1 MELKQ
6 LQYFVVSVD
15 AGSISKAAEILYTTQ
30 PHVSKTIKRM
40 EKNMGMDLLKRGKKG
55 VVMTKNGEKVY
66 EQAQRILKSMQEI
79 QRIQGKEEG
88 ALLRVTSMPS
98 NLLAGLF
105 ASFYQQE
112 KKVRAKYLAGSLEMV
127 LNQLCHRHADIGF
140 IFISEYQAQGFKSMI
155 SYKRLEF
162 ELLKETRL
170 VLFAGPK
177 HPYYNRTSVTRSEMQ
192 KVRYVQN
199 VEEEIPLFHYPGHLK
214 EGVVDPETI
223 PNTVSVCSDHAMMQL
238 LQKTEL
244 GNISSLLKTET
255 YKESKIRTVELE
267 DCNTKVY
274 FGYVRRKGQE
284 LDKCTERF
292 IQYVR
297 EALND

>member
-66 EQAQRILKSMQEI
+66 EQAQKILKSMQEI

-88 ALLRVTSMPS
+88 SLLRLTSMPS

-112 KKVRAKYLAGSLEMV
+112 KKVRAKYLTGSLEMV

-140 IFISEYQAQGFKSMI
+140 VFISEYQAQGFKSII

-162 ELLKETRL
+162 ELLQETRL

-177 HPYYNRTSVTRSEMQ
+177 HPYYNKISVPGRKCRRFGMCRMW
-192 KVRYVQN
+192 KRRYHCFIIQD
-199 VEEEIPLFHYPGHLK
+199 ILK
-214 EGVVDPETI
+214 
-223 PNTVSVCSDHAMMQL
+223 
-238 LQKTEL
+238 
-244 GNISSLLKTET
+244 
-255 YKESKIRTVELE
+255 KESWIQRQFPIRSA
-267 DCNTKVY
+267 
-274 FGYVRRKGQE
+274 YVPTMR
-284 LDKCTERF
+284 
-292 IQYVR
+292 
-297 EALND
+297 

>member
-15 AGSISKAAEILYTTQ
+15 TGSFSKAAEILYTTQ
-30 PHVSKTIKRM
+30 PHVSKTIQKM
-40 EKNMGMDLLKRGKKG
+40 EKNLGMDLLKRGKKG
-55 VVMTKNGEKVY
+55 VVMTNNGEKVY
-66 EQAQRILKSMQEI
+66 EQAQNILKSMQEI
-79 QRIQGKEEG
+79 QTMQGKEEG
-88 ALLRVTSMPS
+88 VLLKLTSMPS

-105 ASFYQQE
+105 ATFYQRE
-112 KKVRAKYLAGSLEMV
+112 KSLRARFYAGSLKMV

-140 IFISEYQAQGFKSMI
+140 VFISEYQVQGFKSMI

-177 HPYYNRTSVTRSEMQ
+177 HPYYNRVSVTRAEMQ
-192 KVRYVQN
+192 KARYVQN
-199 VEEEIPLFHYPGHLK
+199 VEEEIPLLHYPGHLK
-214 EGVVDPETI
+214 EGIVDPKTI

-244 GNISSLLKTET
+244 GNISSLLKAEA
-255 YKESKIRTVELE
+255 YKESKIKTVELE
-267 DCNTKVY
+267 DCDTKVY
-274 FGYVRRKGQE
+274 FGYVRRKVQE
-284 LDKCTERF
+284 LDEYTKNF
-292 IQYVR
+292 VQYVR
-297 EALND
+297 DALK

>member
-15 AGSISKAAEILYTTQ
+15 TGSFSKAAEILYTTQ
-30 PHVSKTIKRM
+30 PHVSKTIQKM
-40 EKNMGMDLLKRGKKG
+40 EKNLGMDLLKRGKKG
-55 VVMTKNGEKVY
+55 VVMTSNGEKVY
-66 EQAQRILKSMQEI
+66 EQAQNILKSMQEI
-79 QRIQGKEEG
+79 QTMQGKEEG
-88 ALLRVTSMPS
+88 VLLKLTSMPS

-105 ASFYQQE
+105 ATFYQRE
-112 KKVRAKYLAGSLEMV
+112 KSLRARFYAGSLKMV

-140 IFISEYQAQGFKSMI
+140 VFISEYQVQGFKSMI

-177 HPYYNRTSVTRSEMQ
+177 HPYYNRVSVTRAEMQ
-192 KVRYVQN
+192 KARYVQN
-199 VEEEIPLFHYPGHLK
+199 VEEEIPLLHYPGHLK
-214 EGVVDPETI
+214 EGIVDPKTI

-244 GNISSLLKTET
+244 GNISSLLKAEA
-255 YKESKIRTVELE
+255 YKESKIKTVELE
-267 DCNTKVY
+267 DCDTKVY
-274 FGYVRRKGQE
+274 FGYVRRKVQE
-284 LDKCTERF
+284 LDEYTKGF
-292 IQYVR
+292 VQYVR
-297 EALND
+297 DALK

>member
-15 AGSISKAAEILYTTQ
+15 TGSFSKAAEILYTTQ
-30 PHVSKTIKRM
+30 PHVSKTIQKM
-40 EKNMGMDLLKRGKKG
+40 EKNLGMDLLKRGKKG
-55 VVMTKNGEKVY
+55 VVMTNNGEKVY
-66 EQAQRILKSMQEI
+66 EQAQNILKSMQEI
-79 QRIQGKEEG
+79 QTMQGKEEG
-88 ALLRVTSMPS
+88 VLLKLTSMPS

-105 ASFYQQE
+105 ATFYQRE
-112 KKVRAKYLAGSLEMV
+112 KSLRARFYAGSLKMV

-140 IFISEYQAQGFKSMI
+140 VFISEYQVQGFKSMI

-177 HPYYNRTSVTRSEMQ
+177 HPYYNRVSVTRAEMQ
-192 KVRYVQN
+192 KARYVQN
-199 VEEEIPLFHYPGHLK
+199 VEEEIPLLHYPGHLK
-214 EGVVDPETI
+214 EGIVDPKTI

-244 GNISSLLKTET
+244 GNISSLLKAEA
-255 YKESKIRTVELE
+255 YKESKIKTVELE
-267 DCNTKVY
+267 DCDTKVY
-274 FGYVRRKGQE
+274 FGYVRRKVQE
-284 LDKCTERF
+284 LDEYTKGF
-292 IQYVR
+292 VQYVR
-297 EALND
+297 DALK